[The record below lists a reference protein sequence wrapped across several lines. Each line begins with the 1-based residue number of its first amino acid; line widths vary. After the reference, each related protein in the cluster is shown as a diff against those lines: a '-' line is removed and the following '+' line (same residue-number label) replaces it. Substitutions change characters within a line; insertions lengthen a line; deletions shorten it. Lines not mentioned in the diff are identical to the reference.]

1 LKQTGAKSSNVEMI
15 TNQIYQT
22 HSVTNKTPVKVM
34 RAIDGTYDK
43 AFFVNPE
50 TGQFRFPNYNAD
62 NRFIV
67 KIKDETNY
75 RDLHWYGLSQEEKQS
90 YGLKEFELF
99 YMTPDVYVE
108 SFWEIF
114 DKPKK
119 AHLKPYQFLH
129 EYGEHLRMVI
139 EELENDN
146 NAQFFEGDFLIDELI
161 KKDFANLYEY
171 KNETEKY
178 NSYIEYIND
187 QPVTTLK
194 EICRKAGLKVSLKK
208 QELADQIIQN
218 KIPVEIPKPYILN
231 DSFHAMMKHFYNL
244 YMEDVKNRL
253 DTWHPLYIADVWK
266 EVKLQVE
273 CKEIEKMV
281 DEIIRTEYWAT
292 RLREK
297 IL

>member
-1 LKQTGAKSSNVEMI
+1 MGAKSSNAEMR
-15 TNQIYQT
+15 TNQIHLT

-50 TGQFRFPNYNAD
+50 TGQFHFPNYNAD

-75 RDLHWYGLSQEEKQS
+75 RDVHWDGLSQREKQS

-99 YMTPDVYVE
+99 YMTPDISIE
-108 SFWEIF
+108 SFWEVF

-119 AHLKPYQFLH
+119 THLKPYEFLH
-129 EYGEHLRMVI
+129 GRGEHLRMVI

-161 KKDFANLYEY
+161 KKGFANLYEY
-171 KNETEKY
+171 RNEKEKY
-178 NSYIEYIND
+178 NSYIEYINNLS
-187 QPVTTLK
+187 VTSLK
-194 EICRKAGLKVSLKK
+194 EICRIAGLKVSLKK
-208 QELADQIIQN
+208 QELANQIIQN
-218 KIPVEIPKPYILN
+218 NIPVEISNLYILN
-231 DSFHAMMKHFYNL
+231 DSFYTMMKHFYNQ
-244 YMEDVKNRL
+244 YVEDIKAHL
-253 DTWHPLYIADVWK
+253 DTWHPLYIADVWQ
-266 EVKLQVE
+266 EVKLQAD
-273 CKEIEKMV
+273 CREIEKMV
-281 DEIIRTEYWAT
+281 DEIIKTKYWT
-292 RLREK
+292 NRLKEE